1 MSACSLLTGGF
12 LAGENNCNQVA
23 AGVYHNRIWLAN
35 LEEILAWGSSATPN
49 QYDALTFGAGDGLF
63 ALKLDKDSVIWRE
76 EYDPETKSWYH
87 EFSGKVAD
95 LGITARNF
103 IESLAGPDI
112 VAILELKAGVFKII
126 GKDAGA
132 KLFSHVGTSDQA
144 EVGNM
149 FSIRAENMSEPCPHF
164 WDTNESTTLALLQ
177 SYESTT

>member
-1 MSACSLLTGGF
+1 
-12 LAGENNCNQVA
+12 
-23 AGVYHNRIWLAN
+23 
-35 LEEILAWGSSATPN
+35 
-49 QYDALTFGAGDGLF
+49 
-63 ALKLDKDSVIWRE
+63 
-76 EYDPETKSWYH
+76 
-87 EFSGKVAD
+87 VAD

-144 EVGNM
+144 EVGNT

-164 WDTNESTTLALLQ
+164 WDTDESTTLATLVG
-177 SYESTT
+177 YEVTT

>member
-1 MSACSLLTGGF
+1 MPACSLLTGGF

-35 LEEILAWGSSATPN
+35 LDEIVSWSTSSTEN
-49 QYDALTFGAGDGLF
+49 QYDAITFEAGQGLF
-63 ALKLDKDSVIWRE
+63 ALKLDKDSVIWSE
-76 EYDPETKSWYH
+76 EYDPETKSWYQ

-103 IESLAGPDI
+103 MESLAGPDI

-126 GKDAGA
+126 GKDRGA
-132 KLFSHVGTSDQA
+132 KLFSHVGSSDQA

-149 FSIRAENMSEPCPHF
+149 FSIRAENMSENCPHF
-164 WDTNESTTLALLQ
+164 LVTDEDGTISALAGYVVTT
-177 SYESTT
+177 